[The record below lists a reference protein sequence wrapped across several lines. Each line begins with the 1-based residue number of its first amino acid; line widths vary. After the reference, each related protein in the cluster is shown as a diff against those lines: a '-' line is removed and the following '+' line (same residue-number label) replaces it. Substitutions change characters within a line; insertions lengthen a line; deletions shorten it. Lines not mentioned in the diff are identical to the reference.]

1 MRYLCYLFSTTWFF
15 LLLSNSMQAQNRR
28 DFGIWSGLKINQKLT
43 DNLSASLRGQVR
55 LKGNAA
61 YFRNTFANLSLN
73 YKFHKIFALTAG
85 YRYSIRNNGNN
96 HRAYADAKFIYK
108 IKAARTTF
116 KLRLR
121 AQYNTSNDYSD
132 VPSTLLRPRFYMA
145 YAPKGSFLKRFDFYI
160 TAEIFYEFI
169 QSSQALN
176 KYRLSA
182 GLIYELSKNI
192 DLNLRYIYQDE
203 IGIAAPVQDNVL
215 YIVLAIDLPGF
226 KNKKKSK

>member
-1 MRYLCYLFSTTWFF
+1 M
-15 LLLSNSMQAQNRR
+15 
-28 DFGIWSGLKINQKLT
+28 
-43 DNLSASLRGQVR
+43 
-55 LKGNAA
+55 
-61 YFRNTFANLSLN
+61 
-73 YKFHKIFALTAG
+73 
-85 YRYSIRNNGNN
+85 
-96 HRAYADAKFIYK
+96 YK
-108 IKAARTTF
+108 IKEARTTF

-132 VPSTLLRPRFYMA
+132 VPSTILRPRFFMA
-145 YAPKGSFLKRFDFYI
+145 YAPKGQFLKRFDFYI

-192 DLNLRYIYQDE
+192 DLNLRYIFQDE

-215 YIVLAIDLPGF
+215 YIVVAIDLPGF